1 MPEEQK
7 PEFPTYY
14 FAYGSNMDQV
24 RFGGRIWRMIEDDE
38 IQHGVLEGYQLVFN
52 KPSKCTI
59 ENCPQKVAEVNVKV
73 AKANIQK
80 NDSAE
85 VATEVE
91 GLIFTIN
98 NVKELT
104 RLRASEGYKPSRSKK
119 QNDYDEIKMNI
130 KTNEGDKECFVYVAC
145 KNKSDLPV
153 ERYYFNHILKGKS
166 VLNLKGKPLLSE
178 CYCKILD
185 DLYADLHAKTN
196 MHECP
201 EY

>member
-1 MPEEQK
+1 M
-7 PEFPTYY
+7 PEFPKYY

-38 IQHGVLEGYQLVFN
+38 IQHGVLKGYQLAFN
-52 KPSKCTI
+52 KLSKCKA
-59 ENCPQKVAEVNVKV
+59 CKQPV
-73 AKANIQK
+73 AKANVK
-80 NDSAE
+80 EDAS
-85 VATEVE
+85 TKVE

-104 RLRASEGYKPSRSKK
+104 RLRASEGWP
-119 QNDYDEIKMNI
+119 NDYDEIKMGI
-130 KTNEGDKECFVYVAC
+130 KTTEGNKKCFVYVAC
-145 KNKSDLPV
+145 KKKETDCLPV
-153 ERYYFNHILKGKS
+153 ERHYFNHILKGKS
-166 VLNLKGKPLLSE
+166 VLNGEGKPLLSE
-178 CYCKILD
+178 SYCKMLD

>member
-1 MPEEQK
+1 MHEEQK
-7 PEFPTYY
+7 PEFPKYY

-38 IQHGVLEGYQLVFN
+38 IQHGVLEGYQLKFN
-52 KPSKCTI
+52 KPSKCTA
-59 ENCPQKVAEVNVKV
+59 CQQPV
-73 AKANIQK
+73 AKANIKQ

-85 VATEVE
+85 VSTEVE

-119 QNDYDEIKMNI
+119 QNDYDEIKMEI
-130 KTNEGDKECFVYVAC
+130 KTNEGNKECFVYVAC

-166 VLNLKGKPLLSE
+166 VLNRKGKPLLSE
-178 CYCKILD
+178 SYCKILD
-185 DLYADLHAKTN
+185 DLYADYDEKN